1 MEGSRSN
8 LILVLER
15 GRAYTPPAAE
25 GCVPGTVRRRL
36 LEAGLIE
43 EGEIFDDDLPAASEV
58 LLTNSLV
65 GVLPVGR
72 IGERRWA
79 PGPVYRRLRRAVR
92 R

>member
-1 MEGSRSN
+1 MLFRSV
-8 LILVLER
+8 LIHESEV
-15 GRAYTPPAAE
+15 
-25 GCVPGTVRRRL
+25 
-36 LEAGLIE
+36 
-43 EGEIFDDDLPAASEV
+43 FDDDLPAASEV

-72 IGERRWA
+72 IGERRWV